1 MATPTDTPATGL
13 FSWISSW
20 FQDDDILDAS
30 PESIQTDTLN
40 TTGNLQDHQ
49 WHSDERGLE
58 ESTFPTAQLICIGVA
73 LCAILSCYFW
83 CCCWY
88 VESLRYYT
96 ILVYQ
101 FTDSEIF

>member
-1 MATPTDTPATGL
+1 MATPTDTPASGL

-20 FQDDDILDAS
+20 FQYDDILDAS

-49 WHSDERGLE
+49 WHSDERELQE
-58 ESTFPTAQLICIGVA
+58 ALLQINYLVFFVVA
-73 LCAILSCYFW
+73 VFTVLFCLLW
-83 CCCWY
+83 CFWY
-88 VESLRYYT
+88 VESQRYYT

-101 FTDSEIF
+101 FTDM